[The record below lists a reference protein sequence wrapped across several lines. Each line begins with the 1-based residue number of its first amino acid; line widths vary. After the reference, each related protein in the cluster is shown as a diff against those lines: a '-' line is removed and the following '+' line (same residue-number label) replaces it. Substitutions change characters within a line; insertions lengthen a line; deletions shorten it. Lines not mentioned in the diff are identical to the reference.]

1 MAANH
6 TELELRVRARLR
18 QLRFERRLTLAQ
30 VAEGA
35 GMAISTVS
43 RLEAGERGLTLAHL
57 PRLAAG
63 LGVEVDVLLGE
74 PDTGAD
80 GALWQPLFDERPD
93 GTRAYRIRLPE
104 GVREPALGSHEGHLW
119 LLVLAGRLRVV
130 VGARDAVLEPGE
142 ATGFNTWTP
151 HWLGAVDEPVDLLA
165 LFAPD
170 ARAVRYR
177 DLA

>member
-1 MAANH
+1 MAAND

-18 QLRFERRLTLAQ
+18 QLRFERRLTLAE

-63 LGVEVDVLLGE
+63 LGVEVEVLLGE
-74 PDTGAD
+74 TGAAAD
-80 GALWQPLFDERPD
+80 DALWQPLFDERPD
-93 GTRAYRIRLPE
+93 GTRAYRIRLRE
-104 GVREPALGSHEGHLW
+104 REPAPGSHEGHLW

-130 VGARDAVLEPGE
+130 LGARDAVLEPGE

-165 LFAPD
+165 LFVPD
-170 ARAVRYR
+170 ARAVRLR

>member
-1 MAANH
+1 MAAKPS
-6 TELELRVRARLR
+6 ELELRVRARLR

-43 RLEAGERGLTLAHL
+43 RLETGERGLTLAHL

-63 LGVEVDVLLGE
+63 LGVDVEVLLGE
-74 PDTGAD
+74 TEPAAD

-93 GTRAYRIRLPE
+93 GTRAYRIRLPAGE
-104 GVREPALGSHEGHLW
+104 HEPVLGSHEGYLW

-130 VGARDAVLEPGE
+130 LGARDAVLEPGE

-151 HWLGAVDEPVDLLA
+151 HWMGAVDEPVDLLA

-170 ARAVRYR
+170 ARAVRFR

>member
-1 MAANH
+1 MAAND

-43 RLEAGERGLTLAHL
+43 RLESGERGLTLAHL
-57 PRLAAG
+57 SRLAAA
-63 LGVEVDVLLGE
+63 LGVEVDVVLE
-74 PDTGAD
+74 PPAAD
-80 GALWQPLFDERPD
+80 GARWQPLLDERPD
-93 GTRAYRIRLPE
+93 ATRAYRIRLPE
-104 GVREPALGSHEGHLW
+104 GEHAPALGSHEGQLW
-119 LLVLAGRLRVV
+119 LLVLSGRLRVV
-130 VGARDAVLEPGE
+130 LGARDTVLEPGD

-151 HWLGAVDEPVDLLA
+151 HWFGAVAESVDLLA

-170 ARAVRYR
+170 ARAVRFR
-177 DLA
+177 DVG